1 MAMSSEPFCK
11 HNICFPFVL
20 FSSGNINKHPQ
31 VYITIQY
38 ILYADYLDVVMLYIT
53 KLTIPGNLKELLHT
67 FHTNKLFSAMA
78 PRAPGSVCGFIS
90 TQST

>member
-53 KLTIPGNLKELLHT
+53 KLTIPSNLKSCYKVGPEDDAIQDLYSLVFYLHI
-67 FHTNKLFSAMA
+67 H
-78 PRAPGSVCGFIS
+78 GDGYE
-90 TQST
+90 